1 MDSCVPHTPFAIKN
15 CHIYT
20 SINDLSVYSYI
31 VLYKEYCNIII
42 FFDDSLFFSLLEKK
56 SS

>member
-1 MDSCVPHTPFAIKN
+1 M
-15 CHIYT
+15 
-20 SINDLSVYSYI
+20 SVYIYI

-42 FFDDSLFFSLLEKK
+42 FFDDSLIFSLLEKK